1 MSSTSTKLRIAA
13 IEPFLGGS
21 HKVFL
26 EGYQRFSQHEIEILG
41 LPARKWKWRMR
52 GAALHFAEVLRG
64 RVSDYDLIFASDFLS
79 LADLVALL
87 PTELADVPKVVYF
100 HENQLTYPYREEAER
115 DYQFAFTNVTTCLTA
130 DRALF
135 NSHFHRESFLN
146 ALGPFLRKMPD
157 FRPRSVVDAI
167 ARKASVL
174 YFGLDLKGLRE
185 AGPQERNGPPTVL
198 WNHRWEYD
206 KNPEE
211 FFGVMT
217 SLAQDGE
224 DFRVAIVGEH
234 FKQYPKVFDDAKLSL
249 GDRIVQFGYLATK
262 EDYYRLLHTCDVSVS
277 TAIHEFF
284 GVSVLEA
291 IAAGCSPLL
300 PNRLTYPELL
310 PADLHE
316 RHLYRTAN
324 QLRKKLTGAFRYI
337 ADVRQ
342 ADLRQ
347 VAERF
352 SWESMADEY
361 DQTMRDVVEQCVG
374 GGQ

>member
-1 MSSTSTKLRIAA
+1 MSNTSAKLRIAA

-21 HKVFL
+21 HKAFL
-26 EGYQRFSQHEIEILG
+26 EGYQEFSQHDIDILG

-52 GAALHFAEVLRG
+52 GSALHFADVLRG
-64 RVSDYDLIFASDFLS
+64 KVSDYDLIFVSDFLS

-87 PTELADVPKVVYF
+87 PSELAAVPKVAYF
-100 HENQLTYPYREEAER
+100 HENQLTYPYREESER
-115 DYQFAFTNVTTCLTA
+115 DYQFAFTNITTCLTA
-130 DRALF
+130 SAVLF
-135 NSHFHRESFLN
+135 NSRFHRDSFLA

-157 FRPRSVVDAI
+157 FRPRSVVEAI
-167 ARKASVL
+167 QQKASVL
-174 YFGLDLKGLRE
+174 YFGLDLTDLRKG
-185 AGPQERNGPPTVL
+185 GSQERNGPPTVL

-211 FFGVMT
+211 FFEVMVA
-217 SLAQDGE
+217 LAEEGE

-234 FKQYPKVFDDAKLSL
+234 FKQYPKVFDEAKRSL
-249 GDRIVQFGYLATK
+249 GDRVVQFGYLVTK
-262 EDYYRLLHTCDVSVS
+262 EDYYGLLHACDVSVS

-310 PADLHE
+310 PVDLHE

-324 QLRKKLTGAFRYI
+324 QLRKKLIRAFRHI
-337 ADVRQ
+337 DDVRQ
-342 ADLRQ
+342 VDLRQ

-352 SWESMADEY
+352 GWEAMVDEY
-361 DQTMRDVVEQCVG
+361 DQTMRDVVERCAATRQ
-374 GGQ
+374 